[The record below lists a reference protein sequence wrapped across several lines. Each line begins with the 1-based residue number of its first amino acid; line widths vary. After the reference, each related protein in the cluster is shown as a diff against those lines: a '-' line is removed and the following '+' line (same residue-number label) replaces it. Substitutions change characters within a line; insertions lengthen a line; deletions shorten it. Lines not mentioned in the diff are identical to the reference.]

1 MLKKHSILF
10 LIFSLIVIMTGCRT
24 SNKQSVETLDF
35 PIRENMT
42 LESTYKS
49 SVENTEVEV
58 SIYEVK
64 NGSLNTFLSEYEKDL
79 NDSGWVTTRDLK
91 PNGLVVEKNSKSVTV
106 LCYEQESKLMV
117 DIIPTPMA
125 EK

>member
-35 PIRENMT
+35 PVRENMT

>member
-1 MLKKHSILF
+1 MKKYSILF
-10 LIFSLIVIMTGCRT
+10 LIFSLIIIMTGCG
-24 SNKQSVETLDF
+24 SANQESVETLDF

-49 SVENTEVEV
+49 SVEDTDVEV

-64 NGSLNTFLSEYEKDL
+64 NSSLNTFLSEYEKDL

-91 PNGLVVEKNSKSVTV
+91 PNGLVVEKNNKSVTV
-106 LCYEQESKLMV
+106 LCYEQENKLMV
-117 DIIPTPMA
+117 DIIPTPMS
-125 EK
+125 EE